1 MAKHK
6 RFSDKPKSDAPTID
20 EENVLEQET
29 SIQKDPKDIKSIIL
43 SGTKYIY
50 IIAAAALLSGI
61 FTPLTIGTDL
71 QDVILGMWSLFVGVG
86 GGIVIFLGI
95 QNQKF
100 RTVMVG
106 GGLAMIVASFF
117 IIHELANRSLLN

>member
-1 MAKHK
+1 M
-6 RFSDKPKSDAPTID
+6 
-20 EENVLEQET
+20 
-29 SIQKDPKDIKSIIL
+29 
-43 SGTKYIY
+43 YI
-50 IIAAAALLSGI
+50 AVAAALLSGI

-100 RTVMVG
+100 RTRLLVFCLVLFVA
-106 GGLAMIVASFF
+106 GLAYGMQ
-117 IIHELANRSLLN
+117 RSIEERRCLFGSAVEGCDLPVES

>member
-1 MAKHK
+1 MVKH
-6 RFSDKPKSDAPTID
+6 RRWSDKSK
-20 EENVLEQET
+20 
-29 SIQKDPKDIKSIIL
+29 SIQKEEKTESIEEEISSPKTSKDFKSIIL
-43 SGTKYIY
+43 SGTKYMY
-50 IIAAAALLSGI
+50 IVVAAALLSGI

-117 IIHELANRSLLN
+117 IIHELADRSLLN

>member
-1 MAKHK
+1 MVKH
-6 RFSDKPKSDAPTID
+6 RRWSDKSK
-20 EENVLEQET
+20 
-29 SIQKDPKDIKSIIL
+29 SIQKEEKTESIEQEISSPKTSKDFKSIIL
-43 SGTKYIY
+43 SGTKYMY
-50 IIAAAALLSGI
+50 IVVAAALLSGI

-117 IIHELANRSLLN
+117 IIHELADRSLLN

>member
-1 MAKHK
+1 MVKH
-6 RFSDKPKSDAPTID
+6 RRWSDKSK
-20 EENVLEQET
+20 
-29 SIQKDPKDIKSIIL
+29 SIQKEEKTESIEQEISSPKTSKDFKSIIL
-43 SGTKYIY
+43 SGTKYMY
-50 IIAAAALLSGI
+50 IAVAAALLSGI

-117 IIHELANRSLLN
+117 IIHELADRSLLN

>member
-50 IIAAAALLSGI
+50 IITAAALLSGI